1 MLALARPVSRA
12 ALEWSFRLLGAAVIV
27 MAAQEFLAGHLGVH
41 TGELY
46 GRRPAFLPLL
56 PAGGMIALWV
66 IQAGAGAALIVGW
79 KRHLVLRAAAV
90 AVFLALTQSYF
101 NQKMFLALT
110 LLALSIEP
118 PDSEEAGPSIQAV
131 RAQLL
136 LLYVA
141 SAAFKLRDGFGS
153 GESLAAAL
161 EQLADR
167 GLTPWIVL
175 PLAAA
180 PLLSKLAIAAEAAL
194 PFALLRTPRAGIA
207 GVVLLHLCF
216 ALCLPGLWPFTL
228 TAVAAALLFLPPF
241 R

>member
-1 MLALARPVSRA
+1 MHALSRPVSRG
-12 ALEWSFRLLGAAVIV
+12 ALDWSFRLLGAAVIV
-27 MAAQEFLAGHLGVH
+27 MAAQEYAAGHLGVH
-41 TGELY
+41 AGELY

-56 PAGGMIALWV
+56 PADGMIALWV
-66 IQAGAGAALIVGW
+66 IQAGAGAALISGW
-79 KRHLVLRAAAV
+79 KRTIVLRIAAA

-136 LLYVA
+136 LLYIA

-153 GESLAAAL
+153 GESLGAAL
-161 EQLADR
+161 EQLRDR
-167 GLTPWIVL
+167 DLTPWIVL

-180 PLLSKLAIAAEAAL
+180 PLMSKLAIAAELAVPA
-194 PFALLRTPRAGIA
+194 ALLRTPRAGVA
-207 GVVLLHLCF
+207 AAVALHLGF
-216 ALCLPGLWPFTL
+216 ALCLPGLWPFTV
-228 TAVAAALLFLPPF
+228 TACAAALLFLPPF

>member
-27 MAAQEFLAGHLGVH
+27 MAAQEYRAGHLGVH
-41 TGELY
+41 AGELY

-56 PAGGMIALWV
+56 PAAGMICLWLVQAL
-66 IQAGAGAALIVGW
+66 AGLALMTA
-79 KRHLVLRAAAV
+79 RYRTTTLRIAAAV
-90 AVFLALTQSYF
+90 VFFALTQSYF

-118 PDSEEAGPSIQAV
+118 PNSKEAGPSIQAV

-136 LLYVA
+136 LLYIA

-153 GESLAAAL
+153 GESLSAAL

-167 GLTPWIVL
+167 GLTPWVIL

-180 PLLSKLAIAAEAAL
+180 PLLSKLAIAAELAL
-194 PFALLRTPRAGIA
+194 PVALLRVPRLGVA
-207 GVVLLHLCF
+207 GVVALHFGF
-216 ALCLPGLWPFTL
+216 AVCLPGIWPYTL
-228 TAVAAALLFLPPF
+228 TACAAALLFRPPF

>member
-12 ALEWSFRLLGAAVIV
+12 ALEWSFRILGAAVIV
-27 MAAQEFLAGHLGVH
+27 MAVQEFLAGHLGVH
-41 TGELY
+41 AGEMY

-56 PAGGMIALWV
+56 PPAGMIALWIV
-66 IQAGAGAALIVGW
+66 QVVAGAALIAGW
-79 KRHLVLRAAAV
+79 KRSLVLRVAAAAV
-90 AVFLALTQSYF
+90 LLALTQSYF

-110 LLALSIEP
+110 LLAFSIEP
-118 PDSEEAGPSIQAV
+118 PHSKEAGPSVQAV

-136 LLYVA
+136 LLYIA

-153 GESLAAAL
+153 GDSLAAAL

-180 PLLSKLAIAAEAAL
+180 PLLSKLAIAAELAL
-194 PFALLRTPRAGIA
+194 PVALLRTPRAGVA
-207 GVVLLHLCF
+207 GVVLLHLGF

-228 TAVAAALLFLPPF
+228 TACAAALLFLPPF